1 MTNKNKKTLSG
12 NTVQIPHIGKKTRQ
26 GAGARSKPKLGRK
39 AYRGQGR
46 G

>member
-1 MTNKNKKTLSG
+1 MNAKNKKTLSG
-12 NTVQIPHIGKKTRQ
+12 NTVPIPKIGKKTRQ
-26 GAGARSKPKLGRK
+26 GSGARSLPKLGRK